1 MIKESNSAN
10 FFKDLMSSLLLSIFS
25 IIVMVLSL
33 NLDVPGSLYTAPGL
47 LPFVASLA
55 LLILSILLAIK
66 TIKSKASFKTRKL
79 NLDLATT
86 QENKRTLLLLALIS
100 IYIFTV
106 GFTRF
111 EFIIPMVF
119 FDYRLSSFQII
130 STIMITVIVKI
141 FWDKKILRC
150 FSIVFIVVE
159 SLSAIFRYGF
169 GILMPGYF

>member
-1 MIKESNSAN
+1 VIDERKSND
-10 FFKDLMSSLLLSIFS
+10 FFKDLLSALVLSIFS

-33 NLDVPGSLYTAPGL
+33 NLDVPGSIYTAPGL
-47 LPFVASLA
+47 LPFIASLA
-55 LLILSILLAIK
+55 LLFLSILLAIQA
-66 TIKSKASFKTRKL
+66 IRSNGFFKLRKL
-79 NLDLATT
+79 DFELDIT
-86 QENKRTLLLLALIS
+86 QENKRTFLLLALIS
-100 IYIFTV
+100 IYVFTV

-111 EFIIPMVF
+111 EFIVPIIL

-130 STIMITVIVKI
+130 STIMITIIVKI

-150 FSIVFIVVE
+150 FSIVFIFVE